1 MPALASAT
9 ETLDREFLTIRS
21 RLLDLAAALD
31 RLDRADG
38 DVTGDR
44 RLQRIHH
51 ALTILASPDANR
63 AEQIQMAMS
72 DEL

>member
-1 MPALASAT
+1 MPALASAA

-21 RLLDLAAALD
+21 RLLNLAAALD

-38 DVTGDR
+38 DVAGDP
-44 RLQRIHH
+44 RLQRIHR
-51 ALTILASPDANR
+51 ALAILASPDANR

-72 DEL
+72 DV